1 MKLTNFTFLR
11 AGGEGLLKS
20 LLILLVFMT
29 LSLGVEAQQLAAE
42 GPAAEAGISMVDQA
56 KAVQRLSSHLES
68 LMAIVPADENEE
80 MNLAIRLG
88 YAQFI
93 LSDMNHSM
101 YKWNAMKGQE
111 WLEAF
116 NGRLGPTVRQDV
128 GEVYNEMIDLL
139 RS

>member
-128 GEVYNEMIDLL
+128 GEVYNEMIELL